1 MILSQFQTVG
11 RDLFAQG
18 LVSSH
23 SGNLSIKLGERLF
36 ITHRNS
42 MLGCL
47 REQDLV
53 ETGINKND
61 RATPLASTELKVHR
75 SIYKQTPALAVV
87 HAHPPHAV
95 ALSFMEEEIVP
106 RDVEGR
112 LLLSKVPILAG
123 GGEVKPGELAEEIA
137 EALKGYKIVLVR
149 GHGSFAA
156 GQLLEEAFE
165 YTTALEASCRLLY
178 LVKALNVGNI
188 S

>member
-1 MILSQFQTVG
+1 
-11 RDLFAQG
+11 
-18 LVSSH
+18 
-23 SGNLSIKLGERLF
+23 
-36 ITHRNS
+36 
-42 MLGCL
+42 MLLPCPSW
-47 REQDLV
+47 
-53 ETGINKND
+53 KN
-61 RATPLASTELKVHR
+61 
-75 SIYKQTPALAVV
+75 
-87 HAHPPHAV
+87 
-95 ALSFMEEEIVP
+95 IVP

-123 GGEVKPGELAEEIA
+123 SGEVKPGELAEEIA